1 MKEMNWLE
9 TQLNSWEPRRPS
21 ARIKRRLFPTPSNRL
36 KVAMAFNWLAP
47 ATVCML
53 LALAVFKQ
61 ENYISAA
68 SPRHDPV
75 VAMMLSNQ
83 NQGFVAYLTG
93 GSSQIEHNILPAT
106 FESTNR
112 SGSASI
118 IGLPPFTKSND

>member
-1 MKEMNWLE
+1 MNWLE

-21 ARIKRRLFPTPSNRL
+21 ARIKRQLFPTPSTRL
-36 KVAMAFNWLAP
+36 EVAMAFNWLAP

-61 ENYISAA
+61 ENYISAD
-68 SPRHDPV
+68 SPRHDPA
-75 VAMMLSNQ
+75 VAMMLRNP
-83 NQGFVAYLTG
+83 NFVPYLTG

-112 SGSASI
+112 SGSTSTTTFT
-118 IGLPPFTKSND
+118 PFTKPND

>member
-61 ENYISAA
+61 ENNISAA

-83 NQGFVAYLTG
+83 SYVAYLTG
-93 GSSQIEHNILPAT
+93 GSSQIEHNILPAI

-112 SGSASI
+112 SGSTSI
-118 IGLPPFTKSND
+118 IDSTPFTKPND

>member
-9 TQLNSWEPRRPS
+9 AQLNSWEPRRPS
-21 ARIKRRLFPTPSNRL
+21 ARINRRLFPTPSARS
-36 KVAMAFNWLAP
+36 KPGMCFNWLAP

-61 ENYISAA
+61 ENHISTT
-68 SPRHDPV
+68 SPRHDPA

-83 NQGFVAYLTG
+83 SFVAYLTG
-93 GSSQIEHNILPAT
+93 GSKQVENNILPAT

-112 SGSASI
+112 SGSPST
-118 IGLPPFTKSND
+118 IGLPLFTKPND

>member
-21 ARIKRRLFPTPSNRL
+21 ARIKRRLFPTPATRL
-36 KVAMAFNWLAP
+36 EVAMAFNWLAP

-53 LALAVFKQ
+53 LVLAVFKQ
-61 ENYISAA
+61 ENNISAA

-75 VAMMLSNQ
+75 VAMMMSNSSS
-83 NQGFVAYLTG
+83 VPYLTG
-93 GSSQIEHNILPAT
+93 GSSQIEQNILPAT

-112 SGSASI
+112 SGSTST
-118 IGLPPFTKSND
+118 IGFTPFTKPND

>member
-1 MKEMNWLE
+1 M
-9 TQLNSWEPRRPS
+9 
-21 ARIKRRLFPTPSNRL
+21 
-36 KVAMAFNWLAP
+36 AMAFNWLAP

-61 ENYISAA
+61 ENNISAA

-83 NQGFVAYLTG
+83 SYVAYLTG
-93 GSSQIEHNILPAT
+93 GSSQIEHNILPAI

-112 SGSASI
+112 SGSTSI
-118 IGLPPFTKSND
+118 IDSTPFTKPND

>member
-21 ARIKRRLFPTPSNRL
+21 ARIKRRLFPTPSTRPQM
-36 KVAMAFNWLAP
+36 AMAFNWLAP

-53 LALAVFKQ
+53 LALVVFKQ
-61 ENYISAA
+61 ETNISAA
-68 SPRHDPV
+68 SPRHDPM

-83 NQGFVAYLTG
+83 SSVAYLTG
-93 GSSQIEHNILPAT
+93 GLSQIRHNILPAT

-112 SGSASI
+112 SGSTSTI
-118 IGLPPFTKSND
+118 RFTPFTKPND

>member
-1 MKEMNWLE
+1 MNWLE

-21 ARIKRRLFPTPSNRL
+21 ARIKRQLFPTPPNRL

-61 ENYISAA
+61 ENNIPAA
-68 SPRHDPV
+68 PPRHDPA

-83 NQGFVAYLTG
+83 SSVAYLTG
-93 GSSQIEHNILPAT
+93 GSLQIRHNILPAT

-112 SGSASI
+112 SDSSSTLGFT
-118 IGLPPFTKSND
+118 PFKQPND

>member
-21 ARIKRRLFPTPSNRL
+21 ARIKRRLFPTPPNRL
-36 KVAMAFNWLAP
+36 EVAMVFNWLAP

-53 LALAVFKQ
+53 LVLAVFRQ

-68 SPRHDPV
+68 SPRHDPA

-83 NQGFVAYLTG
+83 NSVAWLTG

-112 SGSASI
+112 SGSASTI
-118 IGLPPFTKSND
+118 RFTPFIKPND